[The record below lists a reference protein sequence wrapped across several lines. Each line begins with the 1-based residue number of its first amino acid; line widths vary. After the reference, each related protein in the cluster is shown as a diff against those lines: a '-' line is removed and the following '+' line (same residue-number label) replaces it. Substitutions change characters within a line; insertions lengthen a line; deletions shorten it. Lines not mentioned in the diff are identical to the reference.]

1 VAKVAKVAQ
10 AWASKLIGSIA
21 RGGHLQH
28 RPNNKFGE
36 NIWMG
41 SGYKFTDEEAVKN
54 AVKSW
59 YDEIRHFTQ
68 VVWKSSSKLGVGI
81 ARKNG
86 HILVVA
92 NYDPP
97 GNYQGQYANNVR
109 RS

>member
-1 VAKVAKVAQ
+1 MIDSFFVFFQVAKVAQ

-41 SGYKFTDEEAVKN
+41 SGYKFTDEEAVKH

-59 YDEIRHFTQ
+59 YDEISLYRPYFGREPNMANFKEWGKFDRTEFFFQ
-68 VVWKSSSKLGVGI
+68 VQLQVFFL
-81 ARKNG
+81 
-86 HILVVA
+86 LF
-92 NYDPP
+92 
-97 GNYQGQYANNVR
+97 
-109 RS
+109 